1 MSHRRWSC
9 LALLFGC
16 LPSLFYAAEPDGL
29 WKQASANGVVVN
41 DIFAR
46 TRKMVHGWLSYADKE
61 TLLLPDRL
69 PGLIRGKPNTR
80 LLYTPQ
86 NSGAD
91 NYPYLIITS
100 WFTDPALY
108 HGRMMDMLRNEIR
121 YTNVEGA
128 IPGNLDFQTRKLGP
142 ASFFGAGEYCKDGLL
157 SVTELLGRTP
167 WYYRMVDITEDYMR
181 RAPVKTRWG
190 NLPDTGAELNGDVLQ
205 TLARLIPMT
214 GDPRFLRLGHAHR
227 RRLHPGDSARQQ
239 LPARL
244 PLRFR

>member
-1 MSHRRWSC
+1 M
-9 LALLFGC
+9 ALLVCF

-46 TRKMVHGWLSYADKE
+46 TRRMVHAWLAYADQE

-69 PGLIRGKPNTR
+69 PGLIRGKLNTQ
-80 LLYTPQ
+80 LLYTPH
-86 NSGAD
+86 N
-91 NYPYLIITS
+91 
-100 WFTDPALY
+100 
-108 HGRMMDMLRNEIR
+108 
-121 YTNVEGA
+121 
-128 IPGNLDFQTRKLGP
+128 
-142 ASFFGAGEYCKDGLL
+142 FGAGEYCKDGLL

-181 RAPVKTRWG
+181 LAPVKTRWG

-214 GDPRFLRLGHAHR
+214 ADPRFLDWATRI
-227 RRLHPGDSARQQ
+227 GDAYIQEI
-239 LPARL
+239 LPANNYLPGYRYDFEKKTDSGITRL
-244 PLRFR
+244 RDHGNEMIVGLALLHALETDLNLARAER